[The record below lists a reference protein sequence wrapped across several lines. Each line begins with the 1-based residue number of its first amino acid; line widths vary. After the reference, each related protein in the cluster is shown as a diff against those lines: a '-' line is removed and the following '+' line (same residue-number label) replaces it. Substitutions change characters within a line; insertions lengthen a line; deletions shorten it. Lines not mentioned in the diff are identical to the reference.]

1 MAVIVNWDGQKCCF
15 QCAVE
20 VSVIFFQW
28 KMHIGCCE
36 GHFTY
41 DHSPSACLQST
52 IWKMY
57 LFFQHPH
64 YQKEKAAG
72 LNVLTI
78 HLFMV
83 KSLHYS
89 DHRINAKTL
98 WSSTCEWRSELH
110 GHSWSV
116 ICVSIILRSTEQI
129 KEIKGKK
136 KTPFRQAEWLE
147 LILEA

>member
-1 MAVIVNWDGQKCCF
+1 MKVILPMTIRPAVAFDLPYEKCTF
-15 QCAVE
+15 
-20 VSVIFFQW
+20 
-28 KMHIGCCE
+28 
-36 GHFTY
+36 
-41 DHSPSACLQST
+41 
-52 IWKMY
+52 
-57 LFFQHPH
+57 FFQHPH

-110 GHSWSV
+110 GKSWSV
-116 ICVSIILRSTEQI
+116 ICVSIILRSTGQI

-136 KTPFRQAEWLE
+136 KRPFRQAEWLE
-147 LILEA
+147 LILEAWSEDEVRMYTWILIVTKWFISCGPKLTI